1 MAKKDKKAAALA
13 PAPRPVKKEV
23 YKPKLHIPA
32 GNPDRHIVRV
42 ANKTWLLV
50 QPGAAVFIGHYGS
63 KKDAMIM
70 AERHI
75 AVTKGTIVCHD

>member
-1 MAKKDKKAAALA
+1 MAGKKKKDAALA
-13 PAPRPVKKEV
+13 PAPKVVKKET

-42 ANKTWLLV
+42 ANKTWLV
-50 QPGAAVFIGHYGS
+50 AQPGSATFIGHYGS

-70 AERHI
+70 AERHVAI
-75 AVTKGTIVCHD
+75 TKGTIVCHD